1 MIQTIMLFGIGAL
14 AGCLLM
20 LVFFPLVHQRA
31 VRITKQHVVD
41 AVPLAINE
49 IQADKDHLRAQF
61 AMSIRRLE
69 ISIEEMRS
77 KAGGHKGEIGRQSA
91 EISRLH
97 VELDKKNALIA
108 ALRTREAVRKSIVR
122 RIAKILLSMYMRSN
136 RRKRIVANPV
146 QAPSIAPN
154 LGSSSNTSAGPTPE
168 TALGPSVGPS
178 LEPPLGPS
186 LGSSLGPTLGSGVGP
201 TLGSSSGRASS
212 RA

>member
-1 MIQTIMLFGIGAL
+1 MIQTIMLFGMGVL

-20 LVFFPLVHQRA
+20 LMFFPIVHQRA

-49 IQADKDHLRAQF
+49 LQADKDHLRAQF
-61 AMSIRRLE
+61 AMSMRRLE
-69 ISIEEMRS
+69 ISIEEMRA
-77 KAGGHKGEIGRQSA
+77 KAGGQKGEIGRQGA

-122 RIAKILLSMYMRSN
+122 RIAKTLLTMYMRSN
-136 RRKRIVANPV
+136 RRKRTLTAAV

-154 LGSSSNTSAGPTPE
+154 LGTGSRTSVGPTPE
-168 TALGPSVGPS
+168 ANLGPNVSPS
-178 LEPPLGPS
+178 LEPPLGPGLGRS
-186 LGSSLGPTLGSGVGP
+186 LG
-201 TLGSSSGRASS
+201 
-212 RA
+212 

>member
-69 ISIEEMRS
+69 ISIEEMRA

-108 ALRTREAVRKSIVR
+108 ALRTREAVHKSIVR
-122 RIAKILLSMYMRSN
+122 RIAKILLTMYMHSS
-136 RRKRIVANPV
+136 RRKHKMAEAV
-146 QAPSIAPN
+146 QAPSLTPN
-154 LGSSSNTSAGPTPE
+154 LGASPKTSGEPTPE
-168 TALGPSVGPS
+168 TSLGPSVGSSLELP
-178 LEPPLGPS
+178 LEPPLGPN
-186 LGSSLGPTLGSGVGP
+186 LGSG
-201 TLGSSSGRASS
+201 LGSGLGRSLG
-212 RA
+212 